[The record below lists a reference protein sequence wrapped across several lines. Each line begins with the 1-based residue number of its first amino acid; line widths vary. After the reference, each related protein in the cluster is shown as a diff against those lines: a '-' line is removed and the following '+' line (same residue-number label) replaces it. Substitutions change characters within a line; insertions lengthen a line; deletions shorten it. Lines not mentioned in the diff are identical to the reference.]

1 MKLKEPVEAEVR
13 QEEIEKLVQ
22 LYKSMDWEARVVW
35 MSGGSLLSASKAAR
49 EKTVSEDREE
59 APGVM
64 QEM

>member
-1 MKLKEPVEAEVR
+1 MEMKETAVAEVK

-22 LYKSMDWEARVVW
+22 LYKSMDREARIVW

-59 APGVM
+59 APGVL
-64 QEM
+64 QEA

>member
-22 LYKSMDWEARVVW
+22 LYKSMDREARVIW

-49 EKTVSEDREE
+49 EKTVSEERKE
-59 APGVM
+59 APGAL
-64 QEM
+64 QEA